1 MTFGHNGVH
10 ILITP
15 MTNESNILSNPSRES
30 WHESECIPLLVSRS
44 LNLKNKQGYELGQG
58 PCVSTGN
65 MRMFYK
71 SPTSPT
77 WGWGGEEEFHS
88 LVFLEQDEG
97 KVCVCV
103 CVCARVHVWVCV
115 YPQSMLRNPTTE
127 AISVAL
133 HKKTEPNKL
142 PVPSAFDSQSNYL
155 ED

>member
-103 CVCARVHVWVCV
+103 CVCVRTCACVCI
-115 YPQSMLRNPTTE
+115 PSPCSEILQLRPFQWPF
-127 AISVAL
+127 I
-133 HKKTEPNKL
+133 KKLNLTNYQYL
-142 PVPSAFDSQSNYL
+142 VPSTAKATT
-155 ED
+155 

>member
-15 MTNESNILSNPSRES
+15 MTNESNILSNPPSKS
-30 WHESECIPLLVSRS
+30 WYESECIPLLVSRS
-44 LNLKNKQGYELGQG
+44 LNFKNKQGYELGQG
-58 PCVSTGN
+58 PSVSTGN

-71 SPTSPT
+71 SPLSPT

-97 KVCVCV
+97 KMC
-103 CVCARVHVWVCV
+103 VCV
-115 YPQSMLRNPTTE
+115 YPQSMLRNPITE

-133 HKKTEPNKL
+133 HKKLNLTNYQYL
-142 PVPSAFDSQSNYL
+142 VPSTAKATT
-155 ED
+155 